1 MVTILNS
8 IYCKKLL
15 FLLYKQKHPEQYHKK
30 KQETFFI
37 LYGKVKVCLTKNSK
51 TKIKILKA
59 GDILTIM
66 PQEIHSFSCLS
77 KDGTV
82 IEELSTS
89 SNSKD
94 SYYIDPKIENNKKRK
109 SFISLA

>member
-15 FLLYKQKHPEQYHKK
+15 FLFFKQKHPKQYHKK

-37 LYGKVKVCLTKNSK
+37 LYGKVKVSLTKNSRTK
-51 TKIKILKA
+51 TKILKA

-66 PQEIHSFSCLS
+66 PYEIHSFSGMS
-77 KDGTV
+77 KEGAV
-82 IEELSTS
+82 IEELSTTS
-89 SNSKD
+89 TSKD

-109 SFISLA
+109 SFISLT